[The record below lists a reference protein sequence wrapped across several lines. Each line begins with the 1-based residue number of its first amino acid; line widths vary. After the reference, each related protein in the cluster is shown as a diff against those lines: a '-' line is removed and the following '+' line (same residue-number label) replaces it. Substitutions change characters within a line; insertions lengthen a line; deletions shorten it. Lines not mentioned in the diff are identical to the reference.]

1 MEIVKG
7 GKKVL
12 SVEEMMAAP
21 DIEYDEVPAFGG
33 IVRIGSID
41 SGQMIEFIE
50 ANEGP
55 AKRTA
60 GLRMIIESIV
70 DAEGKRIGNYTQLE
84 QWKHRSQ
91 KTCDKI
97 ITAILKLNGLD
108 KASKAA
114 AGNASSEAPVSGA
127 SPTA

>member
-7 GKKVL
+7 DKKVL
-12 SVEEMMAAP
+12 SVEEMMAAD
-21 DIEYDEVPAFGG
+21 DIEYVEVEAFGG
-33 IVRIGSID
+33 IVRLGSID
-41 SGQMIEFIE
+41 AGDMIDFVE

-60 GLRMIIESIV
+60 GLRMIIKSIV
-70 DAEGKRIGNYTQLE
+70 DAEGKRIGHDNQLE

-114 AGNASSEAPVSGA
+114 AGNASSEAPASGA